1 MDYIFS
7 DRIKGVDGEAIA
19 QILKASADPS
29 IISLAGGNPASE
41 LFPNKELAEIAS
53 DLLLNEPVLT
63 LQYSVAQG
71 YAPLRDTIKN
81 MIRERENI
89 NNPDDDIIITSGSQQ
104 GIDFATKCL
113 LNEGETVAV
122 ENPTFLGAL
131 SCFSGYGANFV
142 GIKMENDG
150 MDIEHFE
157 KCVKENPKIKFIYT
171 IPSFQN
177 PTGITLSQ
185 EKREKLYKICAEN
198 SILIIEDNPYG
209 ELTFDGNK
217 FNTLKSMDSE
227 GIVIYCGSFSK
238 ILAPG
243 IRVGYIVA
251 NKKIIKKMVEAK
263 QSNDTHSPMLTQVM
277 TYEFLKRYSI
287 DKNIEKMRAL
297 YKSKCQVMLDSIE
310 EYFPSSVSHTVP
322 KGGLFVWCDMGGEY
336 DTMKVYNECIKEKVA
351 FVPGAP
357 FSVDPSI
364 RSSAFRLNFST
375 MTNDNIKLGIKLLGN
390 KLNEIMKK

>member
-1 MDYIFS
+1 MDYNFS
-7 DRIKGVDGEAIA
+7 NRIKEVDGEAIA
-19 QILKASADPS
+19 EILKASADPS

-41 LFPNKELAEIAS
+41 LFPNKELAEIAH

-71 YAPLRDTIKN
+71 YLPLREKIKA
-81 MIRERENI
+81 MISERDNI
-89 NNPDDDIIITSGSQQ
+89 NNPEDDIIITSGSQQ

-113 LNEGETVAV
+113 LNEGETVVV

-131 SCFSGYGANFV
+131 SCFSGYGANFAGV
-142 GIKMENDG
+142 RMENDG
-150 MDIEHFE
+150 MDIEQFE
-157 KCVKENPKIKFIYT
+157 SIVKSNKSIKFLYT

-198 SILIIEDNPYG
+198 SIIIIEDNPYG

-217 FNTLKSMDSE
+217 FKTLKSMDTE

-251 NKKIIKKMVEAK
+251 NKKIIKKMAEAK

-277 TYEFLKRYSI
+277 TYEFLKRYDI
-287 DKNIEKMRAL
+287 GKNIEKMRTL
-297 YKSKCQVMLDSIE
+297 YKSKCKVLIDSVD
-310 EYFPSSVSHTVP
+310 EYFPKAVWHTVP
-322 KGGLFVWCDMGGEY
+322 TGGLFMWCDMGGEY
-336 DTMKVYNECIKEKVA
+336 DTIQVYNECIKEKVA

-357 FSVDPSI
+357 FTINPNE

-375 MTNDNIKLGIKLLGN
+375 MSNENIQLGVKLLGN
-390 KLNEIMKK
+390 KLNEIMK

>member
-7 DRIKGVDGEAIA
+7 NRIKGVDGEAISE
-19 QILKASADPS
+19 ILKASADPS

-41 LFPNKELAEIAS
+41 LFPNKELAEIAH
-53 DLLLNEPVLT
+53 DLLINEPVLT

-71 YAPLRDTIKN
+71 YLPLREKIKE
-81 MIRERENI
+81 MIKERDNI
-89 NNPDDDIIITSGSQQ
+89 NNPEDDIIITSGSQQ

-113 LNEGETVAV
+113 LNEGETVVV

-131 SCFSGYGANFV
+131 SCFSGYGAHFEGV
-142 GIKMENDG
+142 RMENDG
-150 MDIEHFE
+150 MDIEQFE
-157 KCVKENPKIKFIYT
+157 SIIKNNKNVKFLYT

-217 FNTLKSMDSE
+217 FKTLKSMDTE

-251 NKKIIKKMVEAK
+251 NKKIIKKMAEAK

-277 TYEFLKRYSI
+277 TYEFLKRFDI
-287 DKNIEKMRAL
+287 GENIEKMRTL
-297 YKSKCQVMLDSIE
+297 YKTKCKVLLDSVD
-310 EYFPSSVSHTVP
+310 EYFPRQVWHTVP
-322 KGGLFVWCDMGGEY
+322 TGGLFMWCDMGGEY
-336 DTMKVYNECIKEKVA
+336 DTIQVYRECIKEKVA

-357 FSVDPSI
+357 FTINPNE

-375 MTNDNIKLGIKLLGN
+375 MSNENIQLGVKLLGN
-390 KLNEIMKK
+390 KLHQIMK